1 MAVDNKRVLR
11 ALKKIPLWA
20 GLNEDELDTVYRCC
34 QPLKTDID
42 QIIFEEGS
50 PSHHLYILL
59 AGRVDIITAKKGL
72 IHTVKENET
81 FGEIGLITQNPR
93 SASALSVKASSML
106 KLHHVEFNTMLGKQP
121 RISALMM
128 RNITTSLS
136 QHIVRMNQSEL
147 EYLPSD
153 ELTKDLQDSTSLI
166 LNPDSSFKY

>member
-1 MAVDNKRVLR
+1 MVVDNKRVLR

-34 QPLKTDID
+34 QPLKT
-42 QIIFEEGS
+42 QASEVVFEENS

-72 IHTVKENET
+72 IHTVRENET
-81 FGEIGLITQNPR
+81 FGEIGLITQNTR
-93 SASALSVKASSML
+93 SATALSTEPSSML
-106 KLHHVEFNTMLGKQP
+106 KLNHVEFNTMLGTHP
-121 RISALMM
+121 RISAIMM
-128 RNITTSLS
+128 KNITTSLS

-153 ELTKDLQDSTSLI
+153 ELRKDLQDSASLV